1 MATELTSDF
10 KIEIAHVLFVDVV
23 GYSRLLINEQ
33 RERLN
38 ELNRTIRQTAQF
50 QSAEAAGKLMRL
62 PSGDG
67 MALAFFDSPEA
78 PVKCA
83 LEISEALAA
92 HPQLRVRM
100 GVHSG
105 PVSGLKDVNDRTAV
119 AGAGVNIAQRVMDCG
134 DAGHILLSKRI
145 ADDLAQYSRWQPLV
159 HDLGEVEVKHGVK
172 LGIFNLH
179 TGTLGNPR
187 LPEKIREARSAPPAA
202 AAIARTP
209 AVAEPA
215 ARKRRGPGLAL
226 AALVLLAVL
235 GIGLFVFFQRTAA
248 KQSAPLPTAPSATPA
263 VAVENTGKSVAV
275 LPFENL
281 SVDPENVYFTDG
293 VEDEIRSNLAK
304 LSDLKVIS
312 RISVAQ
318 YKNAARSLP
327 EIASA
332 LKVTHVL
339 EGSVQRASN
348 RVRVAV
354 QLIDARTDAQL
365 WAQHYDRPLDDVFA
379 IQSEIAK
386 AIAAQLQIEISPS
399 EKAAIEQSPTANLA
413 AYDLYNRARVHL
425 SAISYGAPR
434 LRENLTQAVHLLDE
448 AVVRDPAFMLAYCEL
463 AGAHDYLYFYG
474 LDHTPARLK
483 LAEVALENALRLRP
497 DAGEAH
503 LAKAQ
508 HLYRGY
514 LDYDGA
520 RAELAIAGRTLR
532 NDPRIFELTGY
543 IERRQGRH
551 EEGLQNLQ
559 RALELDPRNIFM
571 LQQLARSY
579 ENLHRYSEMAAVLDR
594 ALAVLPNDVNTRIAR
609 AQVNLDWQAD
619 PKPLHNAIDAIL
631 AENPAAAENLAD
643 AWLTLALSERDFAAA
658 RRALAALGDHTFGS
672 DALLF
677 RRKFGE
683 GLAARARGDA
693 ADAQAAFLGAR
704 AEQEELVRS
713 QGDYAPALS
722 VLGMI
727 DAALGRKD
735 EALREGRRA
744 VELLPV
750 SKDALNGVHVMEA
763 LAIIYAWTGEKD
775 LACQELASV
784 TPLPRSAS
792 YGQLRLHPFWD
803 ALRGDARFEK
813 IVSGLAPKS
822 SGTKSP

>member
-1 MATELTSDF
+1 MPTELTSDF

-33 RERLN
+33 GERLN
-38 ELNRTIRQTAQF
+38 ELNRIIRQTAQF
-50 QSAEAAGKLMRL
+50 QSAEAAGRLMRL

-67 MALAFFDSPEA
+67 MALAFFNSPEA

-83 LEISEALAA
+83 LEISEALAE

-145 ADDLAQYSRWQPLV
+145 ADDLAQYSRWQPHL
-159 HDLGEVEVKHGVK
+159 HYLGEVEVKHGVK
-172 LGIFNLH
+172 LGIVNLH
-179 TGTLGNPR
+179 TGTLGNPT
-187 LPEKIREARSAPPAA
+187 LPEKIRQAQSAAPAATAEIPAA
-202 AAIARTP
+202 A
-209 AVAEPA
+209 EPA
-215 ARKRRGPGLAL
+215 LTKRRRPGPVL

-235 GIGLFVFFQRTAA
+235 GIGLFAFFQRTTTKPAA
-248 KQSAPLPTAPSATPA
+248 TTIPAAPSATPA
-263 VAVENTGKSVAV
+263 PAVPSTGKSVAV

-304 LSDLKVIS
+304 ISDLKVIS

-318 YKNAARSLP
+318 YRNATRSLP

-399 EKAAIEQSPTANLA
+399 EKAAIEQSPTVNLA

-448 AVVRDPAFMLAYCEL
+448 AVVRDPTFMLAYCEL

-483 LAEVALENALRLRP
+483 LAGAALENALRLRP
-497 DAGEAH
+497 DAGQAH

-532 NDPRIFELTGY
+532 NDPRIFELAGY

-579 ENLHRYSEMAAVLDR
+579 ENLHRYSEMIAVLDR
-594 ALAVLPNDVNTRIAR
+594 ALAVLPNDVNTRVVR

-619 PKPLHNAIDAIL
+619 PKPLHTVIDAIL

-643 AWLTLALSERDFAAA
+643 AWLTLALSERDPAAA
-658 RRALAALGDHTFGS
+658 RRALAALGDRTFGS

-683 GLAARARGDA
+683 GLAARARGDS
-693 ADAQAAFLGAR
+693 ADAQAAFVGAR
-704 AEQEELVRS
+704 AEQEEVVRS

-722 VLGMI
+722 VLGII
-727 DAALGRKD
+727 DAGLGRKD

-750 SKDALNGVHVMEA
+750 TKDALNGVHVREA

-775 LACQELASV
+775 LACQELALV
-784 TPLPRSAS
+784 TQLPRSAS

-803 ALRGDARFEK
+803 ALRGDPRFEK
-813 IVSGLAPKS
+813 IVAGLAPPS
-822 SGTKSP
+822 SGTKAP

>member
-1 MATELTSDF
+1 MPTELTSDF

-33 RERLN
+33 RETLN
-38 ELNRTIRQTAQF
+38 KLNGIIRQTAQF

-67 MALAFFDSPEA
+67 MALAFFNSPEA

-83 LEISEALAA
+83 LEISAALQS
-92 HPQLRVRM
+92 HPQLLVRM
-100 GVHSG
+100 GVNSG

-145 ADDLAQYSRWQPLV
+145 ADDLAQYSRWRPQL
-159 HDLGEVEVKHGVK
+159 HDLGEVEVKHGVR
-172 LGIFNLH
+172 LGVVNLY
-179 TGTLGNPR
+179 TGTLGNPN
-187 LPEKIREARSAPPAA
+187 LPEKMRARRPTPLENQELTLSRNRNLRWPLVALILLVIFGVGFFAFFT
-202 AAIARTP
+202 RT
-209 AVAEPA
+209 E
-215 ARKRRGPGLAL
+215 K
-226 AALVLLAVL
+226 
-235 GIGLFVFFQRTAA
+235 
-248 KQSAPLPTAPSATPA
+248 TAPAKATPA
-263 VAVENTGKSVAV
+263 PVADPAGKAVAV

-293 VEDEIRSNLAK
+293 VEDEIRSDLAK

-318 YKNAARSLP
+318 YRNATRSLP
-327 EIASA
+327 EIARA

-339 EGSVQRASN
+339 EGSVQRAAN

-365 WAQHYDRPLDDVFA
+365 WAEHYDRSLDDVFA
-379 IQSEIAK
+379 MQSEIAK
-386 AIAAQLQIEISPS
+386 AIAAQLQITISPS
-399 EKAAIEQSPTANLA
+399 EKAAIEQPPTVNLA
-413 AYDLYNRARVHL
+413 AYDLYNRAHVL
-425 SAISYGAPR
+425 LASISYGAPR
-434 LRENLTQAVHLLDE
+434 LQENLIQAVYLLDE

-474 LDHTPARLK
+474 LDHTPARLN
-483 LAEVALENALRLRP
+483 LAGTALSHALRLGP

-520 RAELAIAGRTLR
+520 RAELVIAARTLR
-532 NDPRIFELTGY
+532 NDPRIFELAGY
-543 IERRQGRH
+543 IERRQGHH

-571 LQQLARSY
+571 LQQFARSY

-594 ALAVLPNDVNTRIAR
+594 ALAILPNDVNTRLAR

-619 PKPLHNAIDAIL
+619 TKPLHTTIDAIL
-631 AENPAAAENLAD
+631 AENPAAAENVAD
-643 AWLTLALSERDFAAA
+643 AWLNLALSERDPTAA
-658 RRALAALGDHTFGS
+658 RRALAALGTRTFGS
-672 DALLF
+672 DAFLF

-683 GLAARARGDA
+683 GLAARTRGDSA
-693 ADAQAAFLGAR
+693 EAQAAFVGAR
-704 AEQEELVRS
+704 AEQEEIVKS
-713 QGDYAPALS
+713 QNDYAPALS
-722 VLGMI
+722 VLGLI
-727 DAALGRKD
+727 DAGLGRK
-735 EALREGRRA
+735 EQALREGRRA

-775 LACQELASV
+775 LACQQLAVV
-784 TPLPRSAS
+784 TQLPRSAS

-813 IVSGLAPKS
+813 IVAGLAPKN
-822 SGTKSP
+822 GDTKKP

>member
-1 MATELTSDF
+1 MPTEPTSDF

-23 GYSRLLINEQ
+23 GYSRLLINQQGES
-33 RERLN
+33 LN
-38 ELNRTIRQTAQF
+38 ELNRIIRKTTQF

-67 MALAFFDSPEA
+67 MALAFFNTPEA

-83 LEISEALAA
+83 LEISEALKS
-92 HPQLRVRM
+92 HPQLLVRM
-100 GVHSG
+100 GIHSG

-119 AGAGVNIAQRVMDCG
+119 AGSGVNIAQRVMDCG

-145 ADDLAQYSRWQPLV
+145 ADDLAQYSRWRPQL

-172 LGIFNLH
+172 LGIVNLY
-179 TGTLGNPR
+179 TGTLGNPK
-187 LPEKIREARSAPPAA
+187 LPENIRQTKPAQPSEAPAPREPPSTKG
-202 AAIARTP
+202 RKLGW
-209 AVAEPA
+209 AVAT
-215 ARKRRGPGLAL
+215 LILL
-226 AALVLLAVL
+226 AALA
-235 GIGLFVFFQRTAA
+235 IAFFAFFHRTAT
-248 KQSAPLPTAPSATPA
+248 KPTAATPA
-263 VAVENTGKSVAV
+263 APKATPAPAAETHSKSVAV

-293 VEDEIRSNLAK
+293 VEDEIRSDLAK

-312 RISVAQ
+312 RISVMP
-318 YKNAARSLP
+318 YKNATRSLP
-327 EIASA
+327 EIARA

-339 EGSVQRASN
+339 EGSVQRAAN

-365 WAQHYDRPLDDVFA
+365 WAEHYDRPLDDVFA

-386 AIAAQLQIEISPS
+386 TIAAQLQVKISPR
-399 EKAAIEQSPTANLA
+399 EKAAIEQPPTVNLG

-425 SAISYGAPR
+425 ASISYGGPR
-434 LRENLTQAVHLLDE
+434 LQENLTQAVHLLDE
-448 AVVRDPAFMLAYCEL
+448 AVVRDPVFMLAYCEL

-483 LAEVALENALRLRP
+483 LAGAALDNALRLRP

-514 LDYDGA
+514 LDYEGA

-532 NDPRIFELTGY
+532 NDPRVFELAGY

-559 RALELDPRNIFM
+559 RALELDPRNIFV

-594 ALAVLPNDVNTRIAR
+594 ALAVLPNDVNTRVAR

-619 PKPLHNAIDAIL
+619 TKPLHTTIEAIL

-643 AWLTLALSERDFAAA
+643 AWLNLALSERDPGVA
-658 RRALAALGDHTFGS
+658 RRALAALGDRTFGS
-672 DALLF
+672 DAVLF

-683 GLAARARGDA
+683 GLAARARGDSA
-693 ADAQAAFLGAR
+693 EAQAAFVGAR
-704 AEQEELVRS
+704 AEQDEIVRS
-713 QGDYAPALS
+713 QGDYAPALC
-722 VLGMI
+722 VLGII
-727 DAALGRKD
+727 DAGLGRKE

-750 SKDALNGVHVMEA
+750 TKDALNGVHVMEA

-775 LACQELASV
+775 LACQQLAIV
-784 TPLPRSAS
+784 TQLPRSAS
-792 YGQLRLHPFWD
+792 YGQLRLHPYWD
-803 ALRGDARFEK
+803 GLRGDARFEK
-813 IVSGLAPKS
+813 IVAGLAPKS
-822 SGTKSP
+822 ADTKKP